1 MKKTLLLVV
10 LVVLGLQTQ
19 AQITPCDSVGYT
31 ITSSGGST
39 LLQLNGT
46 LTSGFPGYV
55 ESWDWS
61 VCDDALC
68 FTDTGQTAY
77 FPQFTATDTLK
88 VCLTT
93 TVTTN
98 LMTYACMQ
106 CDSLVYDGFGGWML
120 MNMGNPLA
128 IQETVVE
135 KINDNKV
142 YDLLGREW
150 MCSFAN
156 LPKGLYIINNRK
168 VLKTE

>member
-1 MKKTLLLVV
+1 MKKILLLAL

-19 AQITPCDSVGYT
+19 AQIMPCDSVGYT

-55 ESWDWS
+55 LSWDWS

-77 FPQFTATDTLK
+77 FSQFTITDSLK
-88 VCLTT
+88 ACLITMLDINGTT
-93 TVTTN
+93 YSCT
-98 LMTYACMQ
+98 Q
-106 CDSLVYDGFGGWML
+106 CDSLGFGPNGWML

-128 IQETVVE
+128 IQEKVVE
-135 KINDNKV
+135 QINDNKV

-150 MCSFAN
+150 TCSFAN

>member
-1 MKKTLLLVV
+1 MKKLLLVAL

-46 LTSGFPGYV
+46 LTSGFSGYV
-55 ESWDWS
+55 LSWDWS

-68 FTDTGQTAY
+68 FTDTGQATTWN
-77 FPQFTATDTLK
+77 QFTATDTLK
-88 VCLTT
+88 ACLTT
-93 TVTTN
+93 LLEINNNIYT
-98 LMTYACMQ
+98 CMQ
-106 CDSLVYDGFGGWML
+106 CDSLVYDGVGGWML
-120 MNMGNPLA
+120 MNMGNPTA
-128 IQETVVE
+128 ITELTFYNKV
-135 KINDNKV
+135 DNKI
-142 YDLLGREW
+142 YDVLGREW
-150 MCSFAN
+150 TCSFAN